1 MPGVHIKD
9 FGKAFEKTVK
19 RAGLQGI
26 TPDCLRHTFATK
38 PKGHVRRLADLREIM
53 GHSSDRHTVPFLF
66 EELEDKRATVE
77 ELPVPANFTTVLEN
91 WMEEPPQDE
100 HKVRDS
106 QGVGMVSPWGLEPQT
121 STVSILRMRIAAM
134 SSSSV
139 SGSIHAGLVASNGH
153 SRHCC

>member
-121 STVSILRMRIAAM
+121 STVSILSMRIAAM
-134 SSSSV
+134 SRSSV
-139 SGSIHAGLVASNGH
+139 LTFVYGALAVYEVVARQS
-153 SRHCC
+153 C